1 MRTRPSIAS
10 YLLQR
15 PSTKRP
21 RDAVDAAN
29 AAALRDAVSALAN
42 PGESIVAGGLVSF
55 SPPQASAS
63 RCTPFQSIRVP
74 IGTRLLQTRATTVAG
89 EQDTDLLLLRCLR
102 PPRVP

>member
-1 MRTRPSIAS
+1 MFPSIIAHDERCH
-10 YLLQR
+10 LLV
-15 PSTKRP
+15 STYE
-21 RDAVDAAN
+21 
-29 AAALRDAVSALAN
+29 

-89 EQDTDLLLLRCLR
+89 AQDTDLLLLRCLR